1 MRYDTHMATSVAIG
15 ATLSFI
21 SGYPFSFGYVT
32 GILLGSLL
40 PDIDEPNSYIGR
52 HSLGVAKFVKK
63 KLGHRGLTHSFVA
76 WIIISLLYFLF
87 PYSFL
92 LGISMGYL
100 FHLMGD
106 YFTHQGVRLF
116 LPFDNKRYKA
126 PFTFKVGSSFEN
138 VIFWIAM
145 FSFVLLLINGLALS
159 FVYSTIQLL
168 SSMIIRIG
176 AM

>member
-1 MRYDTHMATSVAIG
+1 MRYDTHMTTSVALG

-52 HSLGVAKFVKK
+52 RSLGIAKVVKK
-63 KLGHRGLTHSFVA
+63 KFGHRGLTHSFVA
-76 WIIISLLYFLF
+76 WIIVSLLYFLF
-87 PYSFL
+87 SYSFL
-92 LGISMGYL
+92 LGLSMGYL
-100 FHLMGD
+100 FHLIGD
-106 YFTHQGVRLF
+106 YFTNQGVRLF
-116 LPFDNKRYKA
+116 IPFDDKRYKA
-126 PFTFKVGSSFEN
+126 PITFKVGSSIEN
-138 VIFWIAM
+138 VIFWISM
-145 FSFVLLLINGLALS
+145 VSFIVLLINGLAVS

-168 SSMIIRIG
+168 SSMILRIG

>member
-1 MRYDTHMATSVAIG
+1 M
-15 ATLSFI
+15 
-21 SGYPFSFGYVT
+21 
-32 GILLGSLL
+32 

-52 HSLGVAKFVKK
+52 RSLGVAKFVKETWTQRSYS
-63 KLGHRGLTHSFVA
+63 LFCGLDYYLSFVF
-76 WIIISLLYFLF
+76 YFPVF
-87 PYSFL
+87 FL

-138 VIFWIAM
+138 VIF
-145 FSFVLLLINGLALS
+145 G
-159 FVYSTIQLL
+159 
-168 SSMIIRIG
+168 
-176 AM
+176 